1 MSTSIRIS
9 ELIRELQD
17 SLERLGDVEVY
28 TYTDYNMIR
37 ECEGVIE
44 SRVDNNGEAD
54 FDDPNAVP
62 IVIID

>member
-9 ELIRELQD
+9 ELIKELQD

-28 TYTDYNMIR
+28 TYTDYNSIK

-62 IVIID
+62 IVIVD

>member
-1 MSTSIRIS
+1 MSTSIRVS
-9 ELIRELQD
+9 ELIKELQE

-28 TYTDYNMIR
+28 TYTDYNTIK

-54 FDDPNAVP
+54 FDSPDAVP

>member
-9 ELIRELQD
+9 ELIKELQE

-28 TYTDYNMIR
+28 TYTDYNSIK

-44 SRVDNNGEAD
+44 SRADRNGEAD
-54 FDDPNAVP
+54 FSDPDTVP
-62 IVIID
+62 IIVID

>member
-1 MSTSIRIS
+1 MSTSVKIS

-28 TYTDYNMIR
+28 TYTDYNSVK

-54 FDDPNAVP
+54 FDSPNAAP
-62 IVIID
+62 IVIVD

>member
-1 MSTSIRIS
+1 MSTSVRIS

-17 SLERLGDVEVY
+17 SLGRLGDVEVY
-28 TYTDYNMIR
+28 TYTDYNTLR

-54 FDDPNAVP
+54 FDSPDAVP